1 MKIDMYMINE
11 NKFTRINIQII
22 IQDHA
27 IMQFE
32 VLLIE
37 NMRHTLHKSAI
48 MYQHPGCLRKH
59 IVTPFSFIH
68 KHNLIHIKQ
77 V

>member
-1 MKIDMYMINE
+1 MQIDMYMINE

-37 NMRHTLHKSAI
+37 NMRLTAV
-48 MYQHPGCLRKH
+48 KH
-59 IVTPFSFIH
+59 FTS
-68 KHNLIHIKQ
+68 Q
-77 V
+77 Q